1 MRSDPG
7 CTAQAAPPERYAR
20 YEDLEGANDVV
31 RISRREVWDVNHS
44 PHEDVVIKAGCRRRD
59 HHQSAA
65 SGMEFNAFDPGIGS
79 QS

>member
-1 MRSDPG
+1 
-7 CTAQAAPPERYAR
+7 
-20 YEDLEGANDVV
+20 VV
-31 RISRREVWDVNHS
+31 RIIRREVWDVNHS